1 MTWFRRD
8 YLLLSMPAPAKAANR
23 KREAP
28 PFPDQAAPFFPALQT
43 DKKKATD
50 RGPL

>member
-8 YLLLSMPAPAKAANR
+8 YRLLSMPALAKAANR

-28 PFPDQAAPFFPALQT
+28 PFPDQAAPFFPALPNGQ
-43 DKKKATD
+43 KKATD